1 MIFDYLV
8 LIDLWN
14 DDVIKRMNFLNKGLC
29 DVVLSDETVS
39 KLLGNLNSFK
49 FKNIVISNE
58 RAHDIHDNELGPK
71 GHHLIDNY
79 INENNIN
86 SYLLNRRGEEYYG
99 MKDSDNIFN
108 VFTKGDNILVGG
120 MEWDLCL
127 HRRTLGFSI
136 LKKRNL
142 NIYSSPDICIKAGE
156 FITTNDFNSDEKIE
170 WDTLDN
176 NTFKAKKLS
185 HEWDKFLTKKLK

>member
-14 DDVIKRMNFLNKGLC
+14 PDVVKRMNFLNKGLC
-29 DVVLSDETVS
+29 DIVLSDETVS

-49 FKNIVISNE
+49 FKNIVISNV
-58 RAHDIHDNELGPK
+58 RAYDIHDNELGPN

-99 MKDSDNIFN
+99 TEASDTIYNLFTKDDNI
-108 VFTKGDNILVGG
+108 IIGG
-120 MEWDLCL
+120 MDWDMCVHNRCTGLL
-127 HRRTLGFSI
+127 E
-136 LKKRNL
+136 LKKRNFS
-142 NIYSSPDICIKAGE
+142 IYSSPHICIRDGE
-156 FITTNDFNSDEKIE
+156 FITTNHFNSDERIE
-170 WDTLDN
+170 WDSLDN
-176 NTFKAKKLS
+176 NIFKAKKL
-185 HEWDKFLTKKLK
+185 K

>member
-14 DDVIKRMNFLNKGLC
+14 DDVIKRHNSDNKGLC
-29 DVVLSDETVS
+29 DVILSDKTIY
-39 KLLGNLNSFK
+39 KLLNNLNSFE
-49 FKNIVISNE
+49 FKNIVISNAGE
-58 RAHDIHDNELGPK
+58 QNYDEYPHY
-71 GHHLIDNY
+71 LIDSY
-79 INENNIN
+79 IKENNIN
-86 SYLLNRRGEEYYG
+86 SYVLNKRGEEYYG
-99 MKDSDNIFN
+99 TKDSDNIFN
-108 VFTKGDNILVGG
+108 VFTKDDNILVGG

-127 HRRTLGFSI
+127 HRRTLGFLK

-142 NIYSSPDICIKAGE
+142 NIYSSPYICIKDGE

-176 NTFKAKKLS
+176 NIFKAKKL
-185 HEWDKFLTKKLK
+185 K